1 MARMRDAF
9 VVRDQNGINEMIPS
23 QKERPMAMGDGTFM
37 SDNAFKE
44 SIPMMSY
51 TPEESK
57 RIYEVLLEEWEYSK
71 KRSDLLNRIHLG
83 GYQ

>member
-1 MARMRDAF
+1 
-9 VVRDQNGINEMIPS
+9 
-23 QKERPMAMGDGTFM
+23 MGFR
-37 SDNAFKE
+37 SKFKE
-44 SIPMMSY
+44 KMRSY

-71 KRSDLLNRIHLG
+71 KRSDLIDRRHLG

>member
-1 MARMRDAF
+1 MGFTNKLKEKMR
-9 VVRDQNGINEMIPS
+9 
-23 QKERPMAMGDGTFM
+23 
-37 SDNAFKE
+37 
-44 SIPMMSY
+44 SY

>member
-1 MARMRDAF
+1 
-9 VVRDQNGINEMIPS
+9 
-23 QKERPMAMGDGTFM
+23 M
-37 SDNAFKE
+37 SFRSKIK
-44 SIPMMSY
+44 SKMMQY

-57 RIYEVLLEEWEYSK
+57 KIYEILLEEWKLSK

>member
-1 MARMRDAF
+1 MRF
-9 VVRDQNGINEMIPS
+9 RKRL
-23 QKERPMAMGDGTFM
+23 KEKMR
-37 SDNAFKE
+37 
-44 SIPMMSY
+44 SY

-71 KRSDLLNRIHLG
+71 KRSDLIDRIHLG

>member
-1 MARMRDAF
+1 MK
-9 VVRDQNGINEMIPS
+9 
-23 QKERPMAMGDGTFM
+23 KERLKWMKKMR
-37 SDNAFKE
+37 
-44 SIPMMSY
+44 SY

-71 KRSDLLNRIHLG
+71 KRSDLIDRIHLG

>member
-1 MARMRDAF
+1 
-9 VVRDQNGINEMIPS
+9 
-23 QKERPMAMGDGTFM
+23 MGFR
-37 SDNAFKE
+37 SKFKE
-44 SIPMMSY
+44 KMMQY